1 MKNLFQTLIAVMLT
15 TLSTSAQTVSIGP
28 KIGLNLANYSG
39 AVTNDRSLAGIQA
52 GGIVEIQLIDLVSIQ
67 PELLFSIQGASFE
80 NVKDVYNY
88 VNLPIMG
95 KIYPIE
101 GLYGEVGPQ
110 IGFLLSAN
118 EKSIDNTNRAQFT
131 QQIKTVDFGL
141 NFGAGYKLPDLG
153 LAFGLRYSAGLSNF
167 PKNNSRIKHGVFQ
180 LYTSWAF
187 EL

>member
-1 MKNLFQTLIAVMLT
+1 MKNLFRVLLFVCFT
-15 TLSTSAQTVSIGP
+15 TLGVSAQTVSIGP
-28 KIGLNLANYSG
+28 KVGLNLANYSG
-39 AVTNDRSLAGIQA
+39 AVTNDRSLAA
-52 GGIVEIQLIDLVSIQ
+52 LHVGGIVEIQLIDLVSIQ
-67 PELLFSIQGASFE
+67 PELLFSVQGASFE

-101 GLYGEVGPQ
+101 GLYGEIGPQ

-118 EKSIDNTNRAQFT
+118 EKAIGNGEKAPFT
-131 QQIKTVDFGL
+131 QQIKTVDFGIG
-141 NFGAGYKLPDLG
+141 FGAGYKLPELG
-153 LAFGLRYSAGLSNF
+153 LSFGLRYNAGLSNF

-180 LYTSWAF
+180 IYTSWAF